1 MVVSLVIAA
10 VAVLA
15 VELVYLMVVKLAHSS
30 AAMKGGGSAFGLV
43 VDSVFVEV
51 EMLAALM
58 VSKKAETMAVLKGA

>member
-15 VELVYLMVVKLAHSS
+15 VELVYLMVVKLAHSL